1 MFGGLRSE
9 RVCNVNSVGNQRATS
24 EGGFG
29 VWGLADPEGEVG
41 EQCRCRLAVRK
52 VNKGSGT

>member
-1 MFGGLRSE
+1 LRSE

-29 VWGLADPEGEVG
+29 VLGLRERWGNNVDVDSLLE
-41 EQCRCRLAVRK
+41 K
-52 VNKGSGT
+52 